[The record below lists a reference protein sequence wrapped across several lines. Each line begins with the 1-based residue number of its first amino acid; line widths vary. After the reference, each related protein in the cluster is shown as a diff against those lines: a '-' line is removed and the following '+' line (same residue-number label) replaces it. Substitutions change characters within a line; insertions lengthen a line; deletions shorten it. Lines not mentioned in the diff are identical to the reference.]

1 MSGLKAFNIVA
12 MPKNLHSDPI
22 LKRRGKMLAQLEQQQ
37 SLANDAGYMLIVQKW
52 KRNAEGVK
60 ELVEHRKRLKR
71 WWLTDAAGDTLFVMR
86 YGSRPLEIDKGK
98 TAINVGK
105 KENLIPVIDALI
117 TAVRNGE
124 LDEAVKALDRPR
136 FKKKAA

>member
-12 MPKNLHSDPI
+12 MPKNIQSDPV
-22 LKRRGKMLAQLEQQQ
+22 LQRRGKMLAQLEQQIA
-37 SLANDAGYMLIVQKW
+37 LAKDPNYALIVQKW

-71 WWLTDAAGDTLFVMR
+71 WWLSDATGDTLFVVR

-98 TAINVGK
+98 TAINVGPK
-105 KENLIPVIDALI
+105 SNLIPAIEALMV
-117 TAVRNGE
+117 AVRNGE
-124 LDEAVKALDRPR
+124 LDEPIKALDRNKI
-136 FKKKAA
+136 KKKAA

>member
-1 MSGLKAFNIVA
+1 MKPPSKSSSLPNPIKHSG
-12 MPKNLHSDPI
+12 
-22 LKRRGKMLAQLEQQQ
+22 G
-37 SLANDAGYMLIVQKW
+37 SLPP
-52 KRNAEGVK
+52 NAEGVK

-71 WWLTDAAGDTLFVMR
+71 WWLTDSAGDTLFVMR

-98 TAINVGK
+98 TAINMGK

>member
-22 LKRRGKMLAQLEQQQ
+22 LKRRGKMLAQLEQQM

-71 WWLTDAAGDTLFVMR
+71 WWLTDAAGDVLFVMR

-105 KENLIPVIDALI
+105 KENLIPLTDALI
-117 TAVRNGE
+117 TAVRNG
-124 LDEAVKALDRPR
+124 
-136 FKKKAA
+136 

>member
-1 MSGLKAFNIVA
+1 M
-12 MPKNLHSDPI
+12 
-22 LKRRGKMLAQLEQQQ
+22 
-37 SLANDAGYMLIVQKW
+37 
-52 KRNAEGVK
+52 
-60 ELVEHRKRLKR
+60 
-71 WWLTDAAGDTLFVMR
+71 MR

-98 TAINVGK
+98 TAINVGN
-105 KENLIPVIDALI
+105 KENLIPVIDALM

>member
-22 LKRRGKMLAQLEQQQ
+22 LKRRGKMLAQLEQQL

-60 ELVEHRKRLKR
+60 ELVEHRKR
-71 WWLTDAAGDTLFVMR
+71 WWLTDVAGDTLFVMR
-86 YGSRPLEIDKGK
+86 YGSRPLEIDNGK
-98 TAINVGK
+98 TANNVGK
-105 KENLIPVIDALI
+105 QKNSF
-117 TAVRNGE
+117 R
-124 LDEAVKALDRPR
+124 
-136 FKKKAA
+136 